1 MIDSLINALLA
12 IGGPLLILAG
22 LFVYLSLYRQV
33 TVEHD
38 GAAALDERQ
47 LGFPEA
53 MAAALL
59 VGWFVLNV
67 IAAAKV
73 QNAVFQT
80 RDLLITG
87 GFSLAVVSSLT
98 ALLQLRGFSVLSL
111 GGFSRLGF
119 SRTVST
125 AAVLLFAAYP
135 LIFAAEGL
143 SNFFLGEGSNK
154 QEIVQMFTGSET
166 LQQRILIIVLAI
178 TIAPFAE
185 EFIFRFFLYGVL
197 KRYLGRGPGLV
208 LNALLFGAVHV
219 HLPSLLPL
227 FVLGGCFTLAYEW
240 SGSILVSMTMHAL
253 FNFFSLSALAFPNL
267 IPQ

>member
-1 MIDSLINALLA
+1 MFLLNT
-12 IGGPLLILAG
+12 LLVIAG
-22 LFVYLSLYRQV
+22 LYVYLSLFRQAAV
-33 TVEHD
+33 RQN
-38 GAAALDERQ
+38 GAAALGDRQ
-47 LGFPEA
+47 FGMPEA
-53 MAAALL
+53 VAAILL
-59 VGWFVLNV
+59 VGWFALNV
-67 IAAAKV
+67 LAASKV
-73 QNAVFQT
+73 QHATFQT

-87 GFSLAVVSSLT
+87 AFSLAVIFILT

-119 SRTVST
+119 GRIVST

-135 LIFAAEGL
+135 LLFAADGVSRWL
-143 SNFFLGEGSNK
+143 LGEGSSK
-154 QEIVQMFTGSET
+154 QQIVEMFTGSET

-178 TIAPFAE
+178 AIAPLAE

-197 KRYLGRGPGLV
+197 KRYLGRGPGIV

-253 FNFFSLSALAFPNL
+253 FNFFSLSALAFPDL
-267 IPQ
+267 LPQ

>member
-1 MIDSLINALLA
+1 MLNSLLNVLLV
-12 IGGPLLILAG
+12 IVG
-22 LFVYLSLYRQV
+22 LYVYLSLFRQV
-33 TVEHD
+33 AVRQN
-38 GAAALDERQ
+38 GASSLGDRQ
-47 LGFPEA
+47 LGLPEA
-53 MAAALL
+53 IAALL
-59 VGWFVLNV
+59 LIGWFVLNLL
-67 IAAAKV
+67 AAAKV

-87 GFSLAVVSSLT
+87 GFSLAVVSILV
-98 ALLQLRGFSVLSL
+98 ALLQLRGFSVVSL
-111 GGFSRLGF
+111 GGFSRIGF
-119 SRTVST
+119 GRVVSS

-135 LIFAAEGL
+135 LLFAADSISRWL
-143 SNFFLGEGSNK
+143 VGEGSTR
-154 QEIVQMFTGSET
+154 QQIVEMFTSSDT

-178 TIAPFAE
+178 AIAPFAE

-253 FNFFSLSALAFPNL
+253 FNFFSLSALAFPDL
-267 IPQ
+267 LPQ

>member
-1 MIDSLINALLA
+1 MFDSLINALLV
-12 IGGPLLILAG
+12 IVG
-22 LFVYLSLYRQV
+22 LYVYLSLFRQV
-33 TVEHD
+33 AVRQD
-38 GAAALDERQ
+38 GAASLGERR
-47 LGFPEA
+47 LGLPEA
-53 MAAALL
+53 IAAVLL
-59 VGWFVLNV
+59 IGWFVLNLL
-67 IAAAKV
+67 AAAKV

-87 GFSLAVVSSLT
+87 GFSLAVVSILV
-98 ALLQLRGFSVLSL
+98 ALLQLRGFSVVSL
-111 GGFSRLGF
+111 GGFSRIGF
-119 SRTVST
+119 GRVVSS

-135 LIFAAEGL
+135 LLFAADGISRWL
-143 SNFFLGEGSNK
+143 LGEGSTK
-154 QEIVQMFTGSET
+154 QQIVEMFTSSDT

-178 TIAPFAE
+178 AIAPFAE

-253 FNFFSLSALAFPNL
+253 FNFFSLSALAFPDL
-267 IPQ
+267 LPQ